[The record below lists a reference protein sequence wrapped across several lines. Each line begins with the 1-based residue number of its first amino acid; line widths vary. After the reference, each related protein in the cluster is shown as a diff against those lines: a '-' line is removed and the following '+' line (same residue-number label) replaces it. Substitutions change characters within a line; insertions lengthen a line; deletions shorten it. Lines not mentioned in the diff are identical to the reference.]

1 MKKIIVIVAL
11 ILIAI
16 VVMSRLQCNKN
27 LFDLSAYKVRIDS
40 LQKNIDSVSKLND
53 LEELKIADLQQK
65 NDSLVEV
72 KNDLEQE
79 IDDLKKD
86 TEYIEIVRE
95 YNPTQVDSF
104 FKNKYANE
112 YKIVQKDTV
121 LIPLPVAQSAVVD
134 IIDLEKTKKVLVK
147 TDSLVTVLNKTNE
160 NKDTIIVSLRTKEA
174 NYNTIIFNKD
184 AQMSEWKNQLF
195 ISQMENKKLKIKNK
209 FGKIVTYVLLGGLAY
224 SVLK

>member
-1 MKKIIVIVAL
+1 M
-11 ILIAI
+11 
-16 VVMSRLQCNKN
+16 
-27 LFDLSAYKVRIDS
+27 
-40 LQKNIDSVSKLND
+40 
-53 LEELKIADLQQK
+53 
-65 NDSLVEV
+65 
-72 KNDLEQE
+72 
-79 IDDLKKD
+79 
-86 TEYIEIVRE
+86 
-95 YNPTQVDSF
+95 
-104 FKNKYANE
+104 
-112 YKIVQKDTV
+112 
-121 LIPLPVAQSAVVD
+121 
-134 IIDLEKTKKVLVK
+134 EKTKKVLVK